1 MKTDITLGMKVHEH
15 LKGLGIETPMTSN
28 IPKKEEQFLT
38 IQKNIKESMEV
49 LGLDLTDDSLIETP
63 KRVAKMW
70 INELFSGLDYSNFPK
85 VTAIE
90 NKMQYDE
97 MVLVSNITANSS
109 CEHHLI
115 TVEQKVHI
123 AYIPKDTVIGLSK
136 LSRIAK
142 FFGQRPEV
150 QERYC
155 AQVFETL
162 KYILGTED
170 VAVSVEG
177 RHFCMIARG
186 VEDVNAVTTTN
197 KFGGSFQTNPSTR
210 SEFLASIRGTK

>member
-1 MKTDITLGMKVHEH
+1 MKKDKELGLNVHNH
-15 LKGLGIETPMTSN
+15 LKNLGIETPMRMDRIAPHLQIEAIAEN
-28 IPKKEEQFLT
+28 IRDCMQ
-38 IQKNIKESMEV
+38 I
-49 LGLDLTDDSLIETP
+49 LGLDLADDSLQDTP
-63 KRVAKMW
+63 DRVAKMW
-70 INELFSGLDYSNFPK
+70 VNELFSGLDYANFPK

-90 NKMQYDE
+90 NKMKYDE

-123 AYIPKDTVIGLSK
+123 AYIPKDKVIGLSK

-162 KYILGTED
+162 KYILETDD
-170 VAVSVEG
+170 VAVSVVG
-177 RHFCMIARG
+177 RHFCMIGRG
-186 VEDVNAVTTTN
+186 VEDTNAITTTN
-197 KFGGSFQTNPSTR
+197 KFGGSFKENQSTR
-210 SEFLASIRGTK
+210 LEFLQTIRG

>member
-1 MKTDITLGMKVHEH
+1 MKTDYELGLKVNEH
-15 LKGLGIETPMTSN
+15 LKSLGIETPMIENKISKDIQFTTIQSN
-28 IPKKEEQFLT
+28 I
-38 IQKNIKESMEV
+38 KNCMEI
-49 LGLDLTDDSLIETP
+49 LGLDLTDDSLIDTP

-70 INELFSGLDYSNFPK
+70 INELFSGLDYHNFPK

-90 NKMQYDE
+90 NKMNYDE
-97 MVLVSNITANSS
+97 MVLVSDICCNSS

-115 TVEQKVHI
+115 TVDQVAHI
-123 AYIPKDTVIGLSK
+123 AYIPKDKVIGLSK

-150 QERYC
+150 QERFC

-162 KYILGTED
+162 KYILETDD
-170 VAVSVEG
+170 VAVSVVG
-177 RHFCMIARG
+177 RHYCMIGRG
-186 VEDVNAVTTTN
+186 VEDINAVTTTN

-210 SEFLASIRGTK
+210 SEFLSSIRGSK